1 MEAIGLMT
9 LPRMNRRRITGVDD
23 GSQLLAGGELWRFLL
38 QRSAFGRP
46 MPVPAKAKKI
56 GLRAGWR
63 RRVGMSAVAAE
74 CRLSG
79 DRQAKEGR
87 FEEEPDEWWLDLGM
101 LPQPSG
107 IHAQSS
113 TASEGVK
120 FLFSWK

>member
-1 MEAIGLMT
+1 MEFPSSALRIRAAYSST
-9 LPRMNRRRITGVDD
+9 RESQKNR
-23 GSQLLAGGELWRFLL
+23 
-38 QRSAFGRP
+38 
-46 MPVPAKAKKI
+46 
-56 GLRAGWR
+56 LRAGWR

-87 FEEEPDEWWLDLGM
+87 FEEEPDESWLDLGM

-107 IHAQSS
+107 IHAQSN

>member
-1 MEAIGLMT
+1 MAFPSSALRSRAAYAR
-9 LPRMNRRRITGVDD
+9 PRESQKNR
-23 GSQLLAGGELWRFLL
+23 
-38 QRSAFGRP
+38 
-46 MPVPAKAKKI
+46 
-56 GLRAGWR
+56 LRAGWR

-87 FEEEPDEWWLDLGM
+87 FEEEPDERWLDLGM

-107 IHAQSS
+107 RHAQSN
-113 TASEGVK
+113 TVSEGVK